1 MADGTGSARDMRET
15 PSTRTQPA
23 PAPSM
28 DDATFARW
36 VDLLERR
43 TGVVVPPGRKGFL
56 VAALRSRMREGG
68 KLNYEAYLE
77 EVLDGPRGAVEWTM
91 LVDRL
96 TVHQTHFFRH
106 PPSLDLVAR
115 DWLPGYRAAQ
125 PDAPIHAWSVGCATG
140 EEAFTLAMVLDRAM
154 AVGGRGYYGV
164 TATDISA
171 AALAVGRGATYP
183 VAKLEEIPPDY
194 RTEYCAPAGGAFA
207 ADGAPGAPRGFA
219 EADSFVVTEAL
230 RKRVGFV
237 QFNLLDAERAPLKRL
252 DLIYCQN
259 VLIYFARE
267 RRAELLRALAGL
279 LRPGGLLVLGA
290 GEVIGFSHPQF
301 TRLGGPQT
309 LAFRRNP

>member
-1 MADGTGSARDMRET
+1 MRSALANWTT
-15 PSTRTQPA
+15 PGPVPA
-23 PAPSM
+23 M
-28 DDATFARW
+28 DDAMFGRW

-43 TGVVVPPGRKGFL
+43 TGVVVPPGRKTFL
-56 VAALRSRMREGG
+56 VAALRTRMREAG
-68 KLNYEAYLE
+68 KSSFESYLD
-77 EVLDGPRGAVEWTM
+77 EVLDGPRGAIEWAT

-106 PPSLDLVAR
+106 LPSLDLVAR
-115 DWLPGYRAAQ
+115 DWLPAYRSAR

-154 AVGGRGYYGV
+154 AAGGRGYFGI

-183 VAKLEEIPPDY
+183 VAKLDEVPQAFRDDY
-194 RTEYCAPAGGAFA
+194 CVPAGEVFA
-207 ADGAPGAPRGFA
+207 ADGETRPARTFE
-219 EADSFVVTEAL
+219 EADSFSIVEPL
-230 RKRVGFV
+230 RRRVGFV
-237 QFNLLDAERAPLKRL
+237 QFNLLEVARAPLKRL

-267 RRAELLRALAGL
+267 RRAGL
-279 LRPGGLLVLGA
+279 LQSIADLLKPGGLLVLGA
-290 GEVIGFSHPQF
+290 GEVLGFNHPQL

-309 LAFRRNP
+309 LAFRRNA

>member
-1 MADGTGSARDMRET
+1 MRQALANWTT
-15 PSTRTQPA
+15 PGPVPA
-23 PAPSM
+23 M
-28 DDATFARW
+28 DDATFGRW

-43 TGVVVPPGRKGFL
+43 TGVVVPPGRKAFL
-56 VAALRSRMREGG
+56 VAALRTRMREAG
-68 KLNYEAYLE
+68 KSSFEAYFDE
-77 EVLDGPRGAVEWTM
+77 ILDGPRGAIEWAT

-115 DWLPGYRAAQ
+115 DWLPAYRAGQA
-125 PDAPIHAWSVGCATG
+125 DAPIHAWSIGCATG

-154 AVGGRGYYGV
+154 ASGGRGYYGI

-183 VAKLEEIPPDY
+183 VAKLDEIPLSY
-194 RTEYCAPAGGAFA
+194 REAYCAPAGEVFA
-207 ADGAPGAPRGFA
+207 EDGGVRAPRGFE
-219 EADSFVVTEAL
+219 EADSFTIAEPL

-237 QFNLLDAERAPLKRL
+237 QFNLLDVARAPLKRL

-267 RRAELLRALAGL
+267 RRAGL
-279 LRPGGLLVLGA
+279 LQAIADLLKPGGLLVLGA
-290 GEVIGFSHPQF
+290 GEVLGFNHPQL

-309 LAFRRNP
+309 LAFRRTA